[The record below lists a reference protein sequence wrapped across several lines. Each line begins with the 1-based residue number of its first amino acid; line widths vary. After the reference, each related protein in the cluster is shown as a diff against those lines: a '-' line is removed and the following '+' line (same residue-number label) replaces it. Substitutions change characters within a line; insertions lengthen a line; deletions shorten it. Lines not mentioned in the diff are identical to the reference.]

1 MATVRPLEGAFKGP
15 TNNIMYSADH
25 AAVGA
30 GLSPREN
37 AAGETIDEFGCFS
50 TKYFFNM
57 VWVRDIFVAL
67 THVVGA
73 VLVLAGA
80 VNFARE
86 ANFLKYDDVRAEGNY
101 DNGHMAWVLWCA
113 GYSMI
118 TASNGVAFALTI
130 MVIWRGKQSR
140 VYIWWA
146 EREPKD
152 AGRLA
157 LLFVTNLLVA
167 IYSGASAAVHAVD
180 LSVLEGLDCDSV
192 DRHQCAKHR
201 VVAYQIVYGVRRFA
215 TPDMGMPG
223 DFMGAQ
229 TALFVVFSIKL
240 LHSAFFAWFFTH
252 EKPLYCFPFCFHRSL
267 CAMFGRRCGREE
279 TEAETERAQAQPGE
293 GQTKGVNEERPAEYK
308 ADPDNAIPVPKIM
321 TCGGIFSGKLTNHL
335 GAVRNHYHLGHLLF
349 WFGFLIIVMQQ
360 ADPAT
365 RGYVPYKDVR
375 EKSNPARATLP
386 PYALSNADPNA
397 PCAHVHT
404 TEWIRDLVTQG
415 KFGVNYKAS
424 DADSIAS
431 SLATVDTALG
441 LGGGQP
447 VYDFK
452 LDQITFSS
460 PSIYALQDPRFF
472 WPYEGVASASRQRE
486 FSHPYESTFSGWPG
500 QLVHGYVGTTQTS
513 RPSLT
518 HTAGN
523 AGANNTYRML
533 TLNQLQGAAY
543 KYRSAEWSAGTG
555 NGEPYGRVTAVGIAD
570 GFGDKNDPRG
580 TWPGGIS
587 AAKTAFANPLG
598 WHDGRESKGSDG
610 LDNWFYTPKQE
621 WKQPGLSL
629 QGLQKITSAA
639 NLQGFSNRLKASG
652 NVGLPPGVGLD
663 ENNNLI
669 QNLAINLVPSAE
681 GPEQYQLADG
691 AAFVSNV
698 PIPGNGANGNCHT
711 FGNILSAL
719 TPGSNVIALAASKSV
734 LICPGQNAD
743 LVGWA
748 CLALSTASITGNS
761 MKGHCTGGSIGL
773 SFAAVPST
781 VSMGPWSV
789 AFKTLDNS
797 ASPPTLPNVAY
808 YTDIY
813 GAAVLDPTI
822 NILWLNEIDDSTE
835 FNPVKMASQ
844 QHSSISNKVSHAGLY
859 YAIYG
864 LVAGTPTQYDSY
876 YLYYIMHS
884 GQDTFA
890 QFNDKYAA
898 MSSPTCSWPG
908 GRGAD
913 GNFLPGCASTPS
925 SAATPIYQCGV
936 TRDSQTKMT
945 ETSDTG
951 EALMLS
957 SRLFLLGAIVGLL
970 ASLAMALGHVG
981 YGISAVPADFPT
993 NTRICQLN
1001 PC

>member
-1 MATVRPLEGAFKGP
+1 MATVRPPGGAFKGP

-25 AAVGA
+25 AAVGGA
-30 GLSPREN
+30 PDPRQN
-37 AAGETIDEFGCFS
+37 ADGETIDEFGCLS
-50 TKYFFNM
+50 TKYFVSM

-101 DNGHMAWVLWCA
+101 DNGHTAWVLWCA

-130 MVIWRGKQSR
+130 MAIWRGKRSR
-140 VYIWWA
+140 VYVWWA

-152 AGRLA
+152 AARLVM
-157 LLFVTNLLVA
+157 LFVTNLLVA

-180 LSVLEGLDCDSV
+180 LSVLEGLDCGSV

-215 TPDMGMPG
+215 TPDMGMAG

-229 TALFVVFSIKL
+229 TALFAVFSIKL
-240 LHSAFFAWFFTH
+240 LHSVFFAWFFTH

-279 TEAETERAQAQPGE
+279 TEAETEQAQAQPGE
-293 GQTKGVNEERPAEYK
+293 GQTKDVNAEGSAEYV

-365 RGYVPYKDVR
+365 RGYVPYKDAR
-375 EKSNPARATLP
+375 EKSNPARTSLP
-386 PYALSNADPNA
+386 PYAISNADPNA

-404 TEWIRDLVTQG
+404 TEWIRDLVTQT

-424 DADSIAS
+424 DVNSIAASIAS
-431 SLATVDTALG
+431 IDTALG
-441 LGGGQP
+441 IGGGQP
-447 VYDFK
+447 VYNFE

-472 WPYEGVASASRQRE
+472 WPYEGVASASQQRE

-555 NGEPYGRVTAVGIAD
+555 NGEPYGRTSAVGITD

-598 WHDGRESKGSDG
+598 WHDGLESKGGDG
-610 LDNWFYTPKQE
+610 LDNWFYSPKQE

-629 QGLQKITSAA
+629 QSLQKITSAA
-639 NLQGFSNRLKASG
+639 SLQGFSAALNTQRG
-652 NVGLPPGVGLD
+652 PGLPAGVGLGSTGKLMTRLPFKWD
-663 ENNNLI
+663 LGSAFEISTDAMVTVYWPSDASPPSECVQAENMLHE
-669 QNLAINLVPSAE
+669 LATSQFI
-681 GPEQYQLADG
+681 G
-691 AAFVSNV
+691 
-698 PIPGNGANGNCHT
+698 T
-711 FGNILSAL
+711 L
-719 TPGSNVIALAASKSV
+719 TPSSQSICLGSNGQATTILCLMLMAGSISKS
-734 LICPGQNAD
+734 
-743 LVGWA
+743 
-748 CLALSTASITGNS
+748 STPRGY
-761 MKGHCTGGSIGL
+761 CTGGGVGVPFGSVPRIIAPFNPDTPGVEQLAKLVTPAVGETPPADGGFGSIA
-773 SFAAVPST
+773 SFSTHLERTGQEQVPT
-781 VSMGPWSV
+781 
-789 AFKTLDNS
+789 
-797 ASPPTLPNVAY
+797 PPTA
-808 YTDIY
+808 
-813 GAAVLDPTI
+813 
-822 NILWLNEIDDSTE
+822 EST
-835 FNPVKMASQ
+835 
-844 QHSSISNKVSHAGLY
+844 NKVTIPALY
-859 YAIYG
+859 YAHYG
-864 LVAGTPTQYDSY
+864 SKAGTLSSYDPY
-876 YLYYIMHS
+876 YLYHIMHP

-890 QFNDKYAA
+890 QFNDKYNAL
-898 MSSPTCSWPG
+898 SNPTCTWPG
-908 GRGAD
+908 GKGAD
-913 GNFLPGCASTPS
+913 GNFLDGCVSSTS
-925 SAATPIYQCGV
+925 SVATPIYKCGV
-936 TRDSQTKMT
+936 TRDSPVKMT